1 MNTRVRTQATKQ
13 GNGHKKKKSRYGL
26 PIFFLLFSLSEH
38 LPISVHPPAVCL
50 CVCVCSVPRYESGS
64 PNSSFD
70 PAPSRIVAIC
80 HKAARNIEAR
90 EEPLLLTHCRRRPL
104 LLLLLLH
111 SSPSHSPP
119 PPPHPSL
126 PFLPTSTT
134 SHPPQ
139 PHLPRFHYRCK
150 RYPVLISGFLPFPTS
165 SSLFT
170 HPLSSS

>member
-1 MNTRVRTQATKQ
+1 MR
-13 GNGHKKKKSRYGL
+13 KKISRYGL
-26 PIFFLLFSLSEH
+26 PILFLLFSVFFFFSLSEH

-104 LLLLLLH
+104 LLLLLSH
-111 SSPSHSPP
+111 PSHSPSP
-119 PPPHPSL
+119 PSPSL
-126 PFLPTSTT
+126 PSLPTSPS

-150 RYPVLISGFLPFPTS
+150 RYPVLISGFLPLP
-165 SSLFT
+165 SSLSFFT
-170 HPLSSS
+170 HPPSSS